1 MGFGFVKTV
10 FSRSHSSRAV
20 RFRTEAAR
28 VRTNR
33 MNRSNGGFGR
43 GSNGRV
49 SCQEAATLVH
59 SNAARLSPFG
69 VSSSINISSEFSG
82 RVSCDVPS
90 SFVRSG
96 ATRSGPC
103 GANNSR
109 VVSGNCSCIALPTH
123 VPVGVTRKN
132 GFTLV
137 EILVALAIIAIALGA
152 LIKSSGNHTRS
163 AAYLKQKTLAHYVAV
178 NEMEQLRLAED
189 WPDTGTERG
198 SSEMAGHEW
207 YWTRVI
213 ERTQLAFMEQP
224 TDQHL
229 NVKIS
234 VFLDKDR
241 EQQLDNFQGSLT
253 NMANGSSQVISQ

>member
-20 RFRTEAAR
+20 RSCTDAAR
-28 VRTNR
+28 LDINR
-33 MNRSNGGFGR
+33 ANRSNVDFGHS
-43 GSNGRV
+43 SNSHV
-49 SCQEAATLVH
+49 SCH
-59 SNAARLSPFG
+59 
-69 VSSSINISSEFSG
+69 
-82 RVSCDVPS
+82 VPA
-90 SFVRSG
+90 SFVGSG
-96 ATRSGPC
+96 ASRLGPC

-109 VVSGNCSCIALPTH
+109 VVSGNRSCIALPTH

-163 AAYLKQKTLAHYVAV
+163 AAYLKQKTLGHYVAV

-198 SSEMAGHEW
+198 SSEMAGREW

-229 NVKIS
+229 NVTIS
-234 VFLDKDR
+234 VFLDSDR
-241 EQQLDNFQGSLT
+241 EQQVDHFQGSMT
-253 NMANGSSQVISQ
+253 NMANDPSQVLTQ